1 VRIMLR
7 VISVGLFAFIIY
19 ILFSGSITLY
29 DIITGVIVALVVALA
44 FSKTIVRHDAKSL
57 DLRRL
62 IWLLAYLIHYLTIIE
77 LKAHLDVAK
86 RILHPRMP
94 IRPGIVRV
102 PYTTKTD
109 YGVVLVSNSITNTPG
124 TVVVDLDESKKVLY
138 VHWIDVKAI
147 EPEQTY
153 EHISKTFEKYAK
165 KIFD

>member
-1 VRIMLR
+1 
-7 VISVGLFAFIIY
+7 
-19 ILFSGSITLY
+19 
-29 DIITGVIVALVVALA
+29 VALVVALA
-44 FSKTIVRHDAKSL
+44 FSKMIVSHDTKSL
-57 DLRRL
+57 DPRRL
-62 IWLLAYLIHYLTIIE
+62 IWLLVYLVHYLTIIE
-77 LKAHLDVAK
+77 FKAHLDVAK

-124 TVVVDLDESKKVLY
+124 TVVVDLDENKKVLY

-153 EHISKTFEKYAK
+153 KYISKTFEKYAK